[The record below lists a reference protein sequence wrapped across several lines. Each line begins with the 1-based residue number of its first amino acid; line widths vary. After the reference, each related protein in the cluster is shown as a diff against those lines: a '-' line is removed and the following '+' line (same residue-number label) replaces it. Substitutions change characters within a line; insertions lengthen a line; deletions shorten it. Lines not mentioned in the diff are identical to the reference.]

1 MDAGPPGAYPG
12 YLSTRWPY
20 ANAAP
25 ARVASAAAVE
35 YTADYLNQRFHPVM
49 GTFSGVPAIATLRT
63 PLLCLATAV
72 ALGGCAS
79 KPDTLDPDNGML
91 QEALQGTGSQRPP
104 VDPRSERPPVE
115 PPSQQPASSPQRQI
129 IKGNQR
135 FIRQPAAAP
144 AARPAETGDIVFNFT
159 NQPIQAVINSIM
171 GDLLHENYSIAQGV
185 KGDVSF
191 STSKPVNKQQALS
204 ILETLLSWTDN
215 AMIKQ
220 GNRYVILPSNQA
232 VAGKL
237 VPEMPV
243 AQPSPGMSARLFP
256 LRYISAS
263 EMQKLLKP
271 FARENAFLLVDPAR
285 NVLSLA
291 GTPEELAN
299 YQDTIDTFDVD
310 WLKGMSVGV
319 FGLQRASVGELMPEL
334 QKMFGPESGMPLAGM
349 VRFLPIERTNSVVA
363 ISSQPE
369 YLREVG
375 EWIHTIDEG
384 GGNEPQMYVYD
395 VRNMKATDLAKYL
408 RQIYGSGAIKE
419 DSAAKV
425 APGLRTTTLSSL
437 NSNGGSGVG
446 GMSSSNGLGSNG
458 GGMSNGG
465 GFGNSQG
472 MNNSQNSGDS
482 ESESDDQSGGESDS
496 ASQEGGGAN
505 GNSKS
510 LDAST
515 RITAQKSSNQ
525 LLVRTRPAQWKEIE
539 SAIKR
544 LDNPP
549 LQVQIETRILE
560 VSLTGE
566 LDMGVQW
573 YLGRLA
579 GNSGTTGNV
588 TNTAGSQGAIG
599 TGGAALASTDAFFY
613 SFVSNNLQV
622 ALRALETNG
631 RTQVLSAP
639 SLVVM
644 NNQQAQIQVGDNI
657 PISQTSIN
665 TNTSTNTTL
674 SSVEYVQTGV
684 ILDVVPRIN
693 PGGLVY
699 MDIQQQVSS
708 ADTNST
714 NNDANGNPRISTR
727 SVATQVAAQSGQ
739 TVLLGGLIKQ
749 DNAETVNAVPYL
761 GRIPGLRWLFGS
773 TSKSKGRTEL
783 IVLITPRVITS
794 SSQARQVTD
803 DYRQQMQL
811 IKPEV
816 SRTSMQ
822 N

>member
-1 MDAGPPGAYPG
+1 VN
-12 YLSTRWPY
+12 
-20 ANAAP
+20 AN
-25 ARVASAAAVE
+25 
-35 YTADYLNQRFHPVM
+35 
-49 GTFSGVPAIATLRT
+49 FSGVRKIATLRT
-63 PLLCLATAV
+63 PMLCLATAV
-72 ALGGCAS
+72 ALGGCAATP
-79 KPDTLDPDNGML
+79 KTYDQDNDML
-91 QEALQGTGSQRPP
+91 REALNGTGSQRPS
-104 VDPRSERPPVE
+104 VDPRSELPPADT
-115 PPSQQPASSPQRQI
+115 QQPQAATAPTRQLI
-129 IKGNQR
+129 RGNQQ
-135 FIRQPAAAP
+135 FIRKPAPAP
-144 AARPAETGDIVFNFT
+144 AARGGAPAADKEQGDIVFNFT
-159 NQPIQAVINSIM
+159 NQPIEAVINSIM

-191 STSKPVNKQQALS
+191 STSKPVNKKQAMS

-220 GNRYVILPSNQA
+220 GDRYVILPSNQA

-237 VPEMPV
+237 VPEMTV
-243 AQPSPGMSARLFP
+243 SQPAAGMSARLFP
-256 LRYISAS
+256 LRYISAT

-285 NVLSLA
+285 NVLSMS
-291 GTPEELAN
+291 GTPDELAN

-334 QKMFGPESGMPLAGM
+334 QKMFGPDSGMPLAGM

-375 EWIHTIDEG
+375 DWIHTIDEG

-408 RQIYGSGAIKE
+408 RQIYGNGAIKD

-425 APGLRTTTLSSL
+425 APGLRTRSLSSL
-437 NSNGGSGVG
+437 SSNSSSGGMGGSGG
-446 GMSSSNGLGSNG
+446 LSNGLG
-458 GGMSNGG
+458 GGM
-465 GFGNSQG
+465 GNSSG
-472 MNNSQNSGDS
+472 MGMGMGGNQNASVDEEQDAEGGEENLDS
-482 ESESDDQSGGESDS
+482 EADSGAEQGGESGT
-496 ASQEGGGAN
+496 ASKGI
-505 GNSKS
+505 
-510 LDAST
+510 DAST

-544 LDNPP
+544 LDNVP

-560 VSLTGE
+560 VNLTGE
-566 LDMGVQW
+566 LDLGVQW

-579 GNSGTTGNV
+579 GNSSTTNIE
-588 TNTAGSQGAIG
+588 NTAGSQGALG
-599 TGGAALASTDAFFY
+599 AGGAALGSSSLFY
-613 SFVSNNLQV
+613 SFVSSNLQV
-622 ALRALETNG
+622 ALKALETNG

-657 PISQTSIN
+657 PISQTTVN
-665 TNTSTNTTL
+665 TNVSNTTL

-699 MDIQQQVSS
+699 MDIQQQVSN
-708 ADTNST
+708 ADLASISDSQTNPS
-714 NNDANGNPRISTR
+714 ISTR
-727 SVATQVAAQSGQ
+727 SVSTQVAVQSGQ

-749 DNAETVNAVPYL
+749 DNAESGSSVPYL
-761 GRIPGLRWLFGS
+761 GKIPGLRWLFGT
-773 TSKSKGRTEL
+773 TSKSKARTEL

-794 SSQARQVTD
+794 SSQSRQVTD

-811 IKPEV
+811 LKPGRA
-816 SRTSMQ
+816 SQAMTDF
-822 N
+822 

>member
-1 MDAGPPGAYPG
+1 MN
-12 YLSTRWPY
+12 
-20 ANAAP
+20 AN
-25 ARVASAAAVE
+25 
-35 YTADYLNQRFHPVM
+35 
-49 GTFSGVPAIATLRT
+49 FSGVRKIATLRT
-63 PLLCLATAV
+63 PMLCLATAV
-72 ALGGCAS
+72 ALGGCAATP
-79 KPDTLDPDNGML
+79 KTYDQDNDML
-91 QEALQGTGSQRPP
+91 REALNGTGSQRPS
-104 VDPRSERPPVE
+104 VDPRSELPPADT
-115 PPSQQPASSPQRQI
+115 QQPQAATAPTRQLI
-129 IKGNQR
+129 RGNQQ
-135 FIRQPAAAP
+135 FIRKPAPAP
-144 AARPAETGDIVFNFT
+144 AARGGAPAADKEQGDIVFNFT
-159 NQPIQAVINSIM
+159 NQPIEAVINSIM

-191 STSKPVNKQQALS
+191 STSKPVNKKQAMS

-220 GNRYVILPSNQA
+220 GDRYVILPSNQA

-237 VPEMPV
+237 VPEMTV
-243 AQPSPGMSARLFP
+243 SQPAAGMSARLFP
-256 LRYISAS
+256 LRYISAT

-285 NVLSLA
+285 NVLSMS
-291 GTPEELAN
+291 GTPDELAN

-334 QKMFGPESGMPLAGM
+334 QKMFGPDSGMPLAGM

-375 EWIHTIDEG
+375 DWIHTIDEG

-408 RQIYGSGAIKE
+408 RQIYGNGAIKD

-425 APGLRTTTLSSL
+425 APGLRTRSLSSL
-437 NSNGGSGVG
+437 SSNSSSGGMGGSGG
-446 GMSSSNGLGSNG
+446 LSNGLG
-458 GGMSNGG
+458 GGM
-465 GFGNSQG
+465 GNSSG
-472 MNNSQNSGDS
+472 MGMGMGGNQNASVDEEQDAEGGEENLDS
-482 ESESDDQSGGESDS
+482 EADSGAEQGGESGT
-496 ASQEGGGAN
+496 ASKGI
-505 GNSKS
+505 
-510 LDAST
+510 DAST

-544 LDNPP
+544 LDNVP

-560 VSLTGE
+560 VNLTGE
-566 LDMGVQW
+566 LDLGVQW

-579 GNSGTTGNV
+579 GNSSTTNIE
-588 TNTAGSQGAIG
+588 NTAGSQGALG
-599 TGGAALASTDAFFY
+599 AGGAALGSSSLFY
-613 SFVSNNLQV
+613 SFVSSNLQV
-622 ALRALETNG
+622 ALKALETNG

-657 PISQTSIN
+657 PISQTTVN
-665 TNTSTNTTL
+665 TNVSNTTL
-674 SSVEYVQTGV
+674 SSVEYVHTGV

-699 MDIQQQVSS
+699 MDIQQQVSN
-708 ADTNST
+708 ADLASISDSQTNPS
-714 NNDANGNPRISTR
+714 ISTR
-727 SVATQVAAQSGQ
+727 SVSTQVAVQSGQ

-749 DNAETVNAVPYL
+749 DNAESGSSVPYL
-761 GRIPGLRWLFGS
+761 GKIPGLRWLFGT
-773 TSKSKGRTEL
+773 TSKSKARTEL

-794 SSQARQVTD
+794 SSQSRQVTD

-811 IKPEV
+811 LKPGRA
-816 SRTSMQ
+816 SQAMTDF
-822 N
+822 

>member
-1 MDAGPPGAYPG
+1 MAT
-12 YLSTRWPY
+12 S
-20 ANAAP
+20 
-25 ARVASAAAVE
+25 
-35 YTADYLNQRFHPVM
+35 
-49 GTFSGVPAIATLRT
+49 SGVRQFPRLRT
-63 PLLCLATAV
+63 PVLCLATAV
-72 ALGGCAS
+72 ALGGCATAPNNYDQDS
-79 KPDTLDPDNGML
+79 DML
-91 QEALQGTGSQRPP
+91 REALQGTGSQRPP
-104 VDPRSERPPVE
+104 VDPRSEQAPQE
-115 PPSQQPASSPQRQI
+115 ASQPQPATAPTRQLI
-129 IKGNQR
+129 RGNQQFVR
-135 FIRQPAAAP
+135 RPAPAP
-144 AARPAETGDIVFNFT
+144 AARDSETGDIVFNFT
-159 NQPIQAVINSIM
+159 NQPIEAVVNSIM
-171 GDLLHENYSIAQGV
+171 GDLLQENYSIAQGV

-191 STSKPVNKQQALS
+191 STSKPVNKKQALS

-220 GNRYVILPSNQA
+220 GNRYVILPANQA

-237 VPEMPV
+237 VPEMAV
-243 AQPSPGMSARLFP
+243 SQPAAGMSARLFP
-256 LRYISAS
+256 LRYISAT

-285 NVLSLA
+285 NVLSMA
-291 GTPEELAN
+291 GTPDELSN

-334 QKMFGPESGMPLAGM
+334 QKMFGPDSGMPLAGM

-375 EWIHTIDEG
+375 DWIRTIDEG

-408 RQIYGSGAIKE
+408 RQIYGNGAIKD

-425 APGLRTTTLSSL
+425 APGLRTRSLSSL
-437 NSNGGSGVG
+437 SSGGTSN
-446 GMSSSNGLGSNG
+446 
-458 GGMSNGG
+458 
-465 GFGNSQG
+465 G
-472 MNNSQNSGDS
+472 MNNSTGGFGGGMGGASGGMGMGNNQSQGMGSGDEEQDS
-482 ESESDDQSGGESDS
+482 EGGEESLDS
-496 ASQEGGGAN
+496 ETDSGMEQGGGT
-505 GNSKS
+505 GNAPKGI
-510 LDAST
+510 DAST

-544 LDNPP
+544 LDNAP

-560 VSLTGE
+560 VNLTGE
-566 LDMGVQW
+566 LDLGVQW

-579 GNSGTTGNV
+579 GNTGTTNISNV
-588 TNTAGSQGAIG
+588 AGSQGAL
-599 TGGAALASTDAFFY
+599 GGGGLGVQNSSLFY
-613 SFVSNNLQV
+613 SFVSSNLQV

-657 PISQTSIN
+657 PISQTTVN
-665 TNTSTNTTL
+665 TTNSDTTL

-699 MDIQQQVSS
+699 MDIQQQVSN
-708 ADTNST
+708 ADTSSITETQT
-714 NNDANGNPRISTR
+714 NPSISTR
-727 SVATQVAAQSGQ
+727 SVSTQVAVQSGQ
-739 TVLLGGLIKQ
+739 TVLLGGLINQ
-749 DNAETVNAVPYL
+749 SNAESDSSIPYL
-761 GRIPGLRWLFGS
+761 GRIPGLRWLFGT
-773 TSKSKGRTEL
+773 TSKSKARTEL

-794 SSQARQVTD
+794 SSQSRQVTD

-811 IKPEV
+811 LRPEKV
-816 SRTSMQ
+816 SHTRMTE
-822 N
+822 